1 MKKLSYES
9 LIKNPA
15 NLKRLTGMGEREFRD
30 LVIKAKAVWDKR
42 IVAVKKVSG
51 RPWGLPTLE
60 DHILALLIYYRFYIP
75 HTFLG
80 LMFGVDDSV
89 LCRSFRRIEPILKD
103 VTILKK
109 ERQLKR
115 DDLQTIIVDVTEQ
128 VIQRPQKKQKSYYSG
143 KKKKHTLKT
152 EIQVTSKGEIIRISK
167 PYPGSRHDFDIRK
180 SEKPIAKNIRI
191 YADRGYQGLQNLN
204 PQACIPFKRSKL
216 KKLNSFQKQFNRELS
231 RKRVKVENV
240 IGDMKRHKILQE
252 RYRNKRESYHIKTII
267 IAGIVNL
274 KRGF

>member
-75 HTFLG
+75 RTFLG

-267 IAGIVNL
+267 IAGIVNI

>member
-9 LIKNPA
+9 ITKNPA
-15 NLKRLTGMGEREFRD
+15 NLKRLTGVGEREFRE
-30 LVIKAKAVWDKR
+30 LVIKAKPVWDKR

-89 LCRSFRRIEPILKD
+89 LCRSFRRIEPVLSTI
-103 VTILKK
+103 TILKK
-109 ERQLKR
+109 DRQLNQ

-143 KKKKHTLKT
+143 KKKRHTLKT
-152 EIQVTSKGEIIRISK
+152 EIQITSSGEITRISK
-167 PYPGSRHDFDIRK
+167 PYPGSLHDFDIRK
-180 SEKPIAKNIRI
+180 SEKPIAKNIRV
-191 YADRGYQGLQNLN
+191 YADSGYQGLQNLH
-204 PQACIPFKRSKL
+204 PQVCIPFKRSKL

-231 RKRVKVENV
+231 RRRVKVENV

-252 RYRNKRESYHIKTII
+252 RYRNKRESYHVKTKI

-274 KRGF
+274 KCGF